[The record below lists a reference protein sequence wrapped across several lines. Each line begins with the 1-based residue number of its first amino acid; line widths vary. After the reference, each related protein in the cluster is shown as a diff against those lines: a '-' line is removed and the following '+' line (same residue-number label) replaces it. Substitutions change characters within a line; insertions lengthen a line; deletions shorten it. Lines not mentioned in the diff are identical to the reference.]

1 MTAYSHVNFKEIEDV
16 AQRFGLSPS
25 LEFRLGRKPL
35 ELERSGVSYM
45 KIAPGF
51 RVPFGHKHETQEEV
65 YVLLSGSARA
75 RVGDETIE
83 LKPWDALRLAPD
95 TMRAL
100 EAGAEGAELLLVGAP
115 ATEGSD
121 AEMEQGWWTD

>member
-35 ELERSGVSYM
+35 GLERSGVSYLR
-45 KIAPGF
+45 IAPGF

-100 EAGAEGAELLLVGAP
+100 EAGDEGAELLLVGAP

>member
-35 ELERSGVSYM
+35 GLERSGVSYL

-51 RVPFGHKHETQEEV
+51 RVPFGHKHEQQEEV

-100 EAGAEGAELLLVGAP
+100 EAGDEGAELLLVGAP

>member
-35 ELERSGVSYM
+35 ELERSGVSYL

-51 RVPFGHKHETQEEV
+51 RVPFGHKHEQQEEV

-100 EAGAEGAELLLVGAP
+100 EAGDEGAELLLVGAP